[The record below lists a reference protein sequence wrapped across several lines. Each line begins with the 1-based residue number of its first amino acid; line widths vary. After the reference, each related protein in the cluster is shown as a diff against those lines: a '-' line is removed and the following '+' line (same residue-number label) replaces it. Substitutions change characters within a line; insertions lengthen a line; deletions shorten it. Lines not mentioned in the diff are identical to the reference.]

1 MKNHLFAISFLTLFT
16 IYSHQEPIVMSSSR
30 FPIINADK
38 HTYNS
43 KNIIKF
49 YKDDPLF
56 ADSSIIYF
64 ESIDTS
70 IVSYYDRGF
79 KLNKS
84 KPKELKIYED
94 IIDWFD
100 LEKDDQYKY
109 ATPELFFAN
118 EFNKN
123 FINGFKESNDRF
135 LRVMILDRS
144 DLDPY
149 QIEVIKKELP
159 TNPKKIIEL
168 RQPVNL
174 SEFCK
179 AFVIKHPGADFLII
193 NSGLDITLGTFDG
206 YNPPIP
212 PKSKKRACAIRI
224 PRTIIDLNTA
234 KIQAYFLDEDN
245 LFYDSPFVP
254 IKDGIIDE
262 FENIGES
269 FDSIF

>member
-1 MKNHLFAISFLTLFT
+1 MKNFSFAFSLLILFT
-16 IYSHQEPIVMSSSR
+16 MCSRQGPSVLSSSTL
-30 FPIINADK
+30 PNLNPDK
-38 HTYNS
+38 HAYNL

-56 ADSSIIYF
+56 ADSSFIYF

-70 IVSYYDRGF
+70 IISYYDRGF

-100 LEKDDQYKY
+100 LEKEDQYKY

-118 EFNKN
+118 EFYKN
-123 FINGFKESNDRF
+123 FINGFRESNDRF
-135 LRVMILDRS
+135 LKIIILDRS
-144 DLDPY
+144 DLYSY
-149 QIEVIKKELP
+149 QIEIIKKELP
-159 TNPKKIIEL
+159 TNPQKIIEL
-168 RQPVNL
+168 RQPANL

-179 AFVIKHPGADFLII
+179 DFIIKHPGADFLIL
-193 NSGLDITLGTFDG
+193 NNGLDITLGSFDG
-206 YNPPIP
+206 YNPPIHP
-212 PKSKKRACAIRI
+212 NSKKRACSIRI
-224 PRTIIDLNTA
+224 PRTIIDLNAA

-245 LFYDSPFVP
+245 LFYDSPLVP
-254 IKDGIIDE
+254 IKDGMIDE